1 MKIQR
6 TLIKMQEDLGVIK
19 SHTFNNKIIIADLN
33 QVRRHLIISHD
44 YVELQKTAVKLGIIK
59 SDKEF
64 RGYGWLLYKIA
75 DLCVIKEL
83 ENGF

>member
-1 MKIQR
+1 VSKTVPTICQV
-6 TLIKMQEDLGVIK
+6 EGC
-19 SHTFNNKIIIADLN
+19 TFANRIIIADMN

-64 RGYGWLLYKIA
+64 RSYGWLLYKIA